1 MEGTLEQTAIVGVD
15 TLQASSRHESK
26 IQLKKH
32 VISQQKE

>member
-1 MEGTLEQTAIVGVD
+1 MEGTFEQTAIVGIY
-15 TLQASSRHESK
+15 TLQASGRHESK